1 MGIQDAVAFIGNI
14 PSNDIPSYLA
24 SSDIYVSTS
33 TSDSGIAAST
43 AEAMACGV
51 PVISTD
57 VADIRI
63 WVLDG
68 KNGYVIPK
76 GDGHALSSR
85 INALLSDPAAW
96 RLMGQEAR
104 RTIVERQD
112 YRTEMAK
119 MGSIYMRLVEEG
131 TK

>member
-1 MGIQDAVAFIGNI
+1 
-14 PSNDIPSYLA
+14 
-24 SSDIYVSTS
+24 
-33 TSDSGIAAST
+33 
-43 AEAMACGV
+43 MACGV

-76 GDGHALSSR
+76 GDGHALSSK